1 MHIEKTEKKKCKI
14 AFTIWIQNSICKNGF
29 SFFFPGKC
37 SFCHFLLGRFFW
49 WPNKKK
55 LSLDYVNSP
64 NEVFLCQF
72 HVEKRN
78 KFDTVQV
85 QTTPNRSKFFWTRR
99 RITDNDDMRSDLD
112 CRWLW
117 DKFHCHYRDNNSKIA
132 LETLMC
138 LLHTYTQLYQ
148 NIEAISIARKIISLL
163 RFFSC
168 HLFVKICLPA
178 INTEQQKTKSD
189 QTNAHWAQ
197 ELNHNIKLTTSSSFS
212 NEMKR

>member
-1 MHIEKTEKKKCKI
+1 MVSH
-14 AFTIWIQNSICKNGF
+14 
-29 SFFFPGKC
+29 SFFLGSAPFAI
-37 SFCHFLLGRFFW
+37 FCLVVFSDGQT
-49 WPNKKK
+49 KKK

-85 QTTPNRSKFFWTRR
+85 QTTPNRSKNFWTRR

-148 NIEAISIARKIISLL
+148 NIEAISIARKIISLI

-178 INTEQQKTKSD
+178 INTEQQK
-189 QTNAHWAQ
+189 QNP
-197 ELNHNIKLTTSSSFS
+197 IKRMRTEPK
-212 NEMKR
+212 N

>member
-14 AFTIWIQNSICKNGF
+14 AFTIWIQNSICKNGL
-29 SFFFPGKC
+29 SFFFRGKC
-37 SFCHFLLGRFFW
+37 SFSIFCLVVFSDGQT
-49 WPNKKK
+49 KKM
-55 LSLDYVNSP
+55 SLDYVNSP

-72 HVEKRN
+72 HFEKRN

-85 QTTPNRSKFFWTRR
+85 QTTPNRSKIVWTQR

-138 LLHTYTQLYQ
+138 LLHSYTQLYQ

-168 HLFVKICLPA
+168 HLFVEICLPA
-178 INTEQQKTKSD
+178 INTEQQK
-189 QTNAHWAQ
+189 QNP
-197 ELNHNIKLTTSSSFS
+197 IKRMRTEPK
-212 NEMKR
+212 N